1 MKTENPLVVHL
12 VMDARSAI
20 LGVFQTE
27 PEADARLQEAI
38 ASGTDLG
45 YFKRE
50 LEIPFLEGP
59 L

>member
-1 MKTENPLVVHL
+1 MNTENPLIVHL
-12 VMDARSAI
+12 VMDARSGI

-27 PEADARLQEAI
+27 PEADVRLQEAI
-38 ASGTDLG
+38 DSGTDLG

-50 LEIPFLEGP
+50 LGIPFLEGP